1 MLWTSLRPHRARMGG
16 ISIEKF
22 ILKASEIAGSLVRC
36 DFDVLLVISGDVSLL
51 KHMYGDGGIESV
63 REYVVIG
70 TGEHFGRFLLKK
82 YWKDYMTMEQVAE
95 LGYLV
100 IKIIETY
107 NIDDSVGRS
116 KKPEDMVF
124 SRPQIWLIPEGKKD
138 KPLNPDDPLLLKLE
152 HKGTEG

>member
-1 MLWTSLRPHRARMGG
+1 MLLG
-16 ISIEKF
+16 
-22 ILKASEIAGSLVRC
+22 
-36 DFDVLLVISGDVSLL
+36 ISGDVSIL

-70 TGEHFGRFLLKK
+70 TGEPVGRFFLKK

-107 NIDDSVGRS
+107 NVDDSIGLS

-124 SRPQIWLIPEGKKD
+124 SRPQIWLIPDGKKD

-152 HKGTEG
+152 HKVKLDIEKLKQELFLG